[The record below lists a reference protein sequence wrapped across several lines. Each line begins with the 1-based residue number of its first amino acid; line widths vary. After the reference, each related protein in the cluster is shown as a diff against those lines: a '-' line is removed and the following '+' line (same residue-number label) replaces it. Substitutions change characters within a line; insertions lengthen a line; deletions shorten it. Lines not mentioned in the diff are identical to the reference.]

1 MKGEFNMK
9 GTVVSTWLK
18 TCRQLYGDKIVD
30 KAMEDGGWNRERIFT
45 PIENVPDHEIKKV
58 ISNIAKLNNMEIG
71 ILWRTIGHENV
82 KTFYRDYP
90 AFFQH
95 INLYSF
101 FKALFDIHVVMT
113 KRFAGAK
120 PPLVE
125 IKAISNKEAMFTYKS
140 ERGMFDYFYGLAEG
154 SCEHFGEHIEMKDLE
169 RTSDS
174 LKLKLTFQNEIYH
187 EKKYWFNKILSLGF
201 IKSIEVK
208 LGLFVAIISFIL
220 GFILGGIKDGA
231 IMAGITGISTVIASI
246 VLMAPKKA
254 ILKEIDTLEKNKYYD
269 DGNIETNDFFEEIYK
284 SLNKYKDVVKSDF
297 TGFKGVTDEMNT
309 FVGTINKI
317 SDSMKFTSEEITGV
331 VEQVATGAVSQ
342 AENTGEAA
350 STLSGNI
357 DALRNIVHTEND
369 NKDELEKAIHK
380 INNSYENVDN
390 ASQNI
395 LSTLESF
402 NQVKNKGIKLQDK
415 TKDITSIVLIVS
427 SIAEQTNL
435 LALNASIE
443 AARAGEQG
451 RGFAVVADSIRKL
464 AEQSKDAVLEINSN
478 LEQFAEEISHLVEN
492 IESQYN
498 TLEGET
504 KNLKDVRDESY
515 EATQSI
521 KTVSSSMIKTI
532 ADLNRESDYIVKVC
546 DTIESLAAIAEE
558 NSASSEEVSASV
570 ANYTNEIKNLIDN
583 IQQFKQ
589 ITETFKKDLERYEI

>member
-1 MKGEFNMK
+1 
-9 GTVVSTWLK
+9 
-18 TCRQLYGDKIVD
+18 
-30 KAMEDGGWNRERIFT
+30 
-45 PIENVPDHEIKKV
+45 
-58 ISNIAKLNNMEIG
+58 
-71 ILWRTIGHENV
+71 
-82 KTFYRDYP
+82 
-90 AFFQH
+90 
-95 INLYSF
+95 
-101 FKALFDIHVVMT
+101 
-113 KRFAGAK
+113 
-120 PPLVE
+120 
-125 IKAISNKEAMFTYKS
+125 
-140 ERGMFDYFYGLAEG
+140 
-154 SCEHFGEHIEMKDLE
+154 
-169 RTSDS
+169 
-174 LKLKLTFQNEIYH
+174 
-187 EKKYWFNKILSLGF
+187 LSLGF

-220 GFILGGIKDGA
+220 GFALVGIKDGA
-231 IMAGITGISTVIASI
+231 IMAGITGISTIIASI

-254 ILKEIDTLEKNKYYD
+254 ILKEIDTLEENKYYD
-269 DGNIETNDFFEEIYK
+269 DGNIETNDFFEEVYK